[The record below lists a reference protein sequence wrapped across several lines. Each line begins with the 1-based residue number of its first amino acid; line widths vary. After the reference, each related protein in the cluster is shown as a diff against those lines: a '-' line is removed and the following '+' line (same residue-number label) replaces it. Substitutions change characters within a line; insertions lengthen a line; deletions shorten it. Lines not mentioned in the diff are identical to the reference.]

1 MILKTW
7 QKNLRKFYLRD
18 NMFNDDEK
26 KILKHFFTNV
36 DGNTFALINLPEVVK
51 GTLFA
56 RYSRSDK
63 DLRKLFLDDFF
74 SSNNN
79 DFKNIVGDIKN
90 VDEQLLAIKKAE
102 EFYNRVLL
110 QYGDDSVA
118 ELGGAHIALEN
129 ASNLATKFFEDARIG
144 ISPLEKSSR
153 YIYFD
158 TKENGQYKYYRD
170 EEIMNSEFA
179 NKYVETMDF
188 LFDTYCE
195 LMGIMRDYYSKIIP
209 NSENLS
215 ERAFE
220 AVLRA
225 KTCDTIRGLL
235 PASTLTNFG
244 MYGNGRAFEY
254 LINKSFTSSL
264 DEIKNLGEEMYTELE
279 KVFPSFIKRS
289 KSEFGISMQDF
300 LKSSKLPNNFNLIG
314 KDNERVILIDY
325 DLEAEDKILSKILFK
340 SSNLSMQE
348 CYDKIKLL
356 TEEEKEKLIS
366 DYVGE
371 RKNRRHKPLRAFEN
385 VDYTFEILGN
395 FGAYRDL
402 QRHRILTQERQLLTT
417 YFGYEVPKDLVLARV
432 DDKYKKALDKAN
444 ELYLDL
450 VKLNPEKAQYC
461 VPFAYNLRWYFKL
474 NLRALY
480 HLLELRTIRQGHPDY
495 RLICQEMFKQVLR
508 VHPNLIKYMKFVD
521 MKNYDFE
528 RLESEKEIDKRL
540 NTLDKL

>member
-1 MILKTW
+1 
-7 QKNLRKFYLRD
+7 
-18 NMFNDDEK
+18 MFDEAEK

-63 DLRKLFLDDFF
+63 DLRRLFLDDFF
-74 SSNNN
+74 SNNE
-79 DFKNIVGDIKN
+79 DFKNIINLKDA
-90 VDEQLLAIKKAE
+90 DEQLIAIKKAE
-102 EFYNRVLL
+102 DFYNRVLV
-110 QYGDDSVA
+110 QFGDDSVA

-129 ASNLATKFFEDARIG
+129 VSNLATKFFEDARIG

-153 YIYFD
+153 YIYFN
-158 TKENGQYKYYRD
+158 TKENGNYKYYRD
-170 EEIMNSEFA
+170 KEIMNSEYA
-179 NKYVETMDF
+179 KKYVETMDF

-195 LMGIMRDYYSKIIP
+195 LMVIMRDYYSKIIP
-209 NSENLS
+209 NKDNLS

-244 MYGNGRAFEY
+244 MFGNGRAFEY
-254 LINKSFTSSL
+254 LINKALSSNL
-264 DEIKNLGEEMYTELE
+264 DEIRDLGNEVYNELE

-289 KSEFGISMQDF
+289 KSEFGISMQEY
-300 LKSSKLPNNFNLIG
+300 LKSSRLPNYLNLIG
-314 KDNERVILIDY
+314 KDNEPVILVDY

-340 SSNLSMQE
+340 GSNLSMPE

-356 TEEEKEKLIS
+356 SKDEKDRIIS

-385 VDYTFEILGN
+385 IDYTFEILGN

-417 YFGYEVPKDLVLARV
+417 YFGYEIPKDLILAGC
-432 DDKYKKALDKAN
+432 DSKYKIALDKAN
-444 ELYLDL
+444 ELFLDM
-450 VKLNPEKAQYC
+450 VKWNPEKAQYC
-461 VPFAYNLRWYFKL
+461 VPFAYNIRWYFKL

-480 HLLELRTIRQGHPDY
+480 HMLELRTIAQGHPDY
-495 RLICQEMFKQVLR
+495 RNICKAMFKQVLR
-508 VHPNLIKYMKFVD
+508 VHPNLVKHMKFID
-521 MKNYDFE
+521 LKDYDFE
-528 RLESEKEIDKRL
+528 RLESEKAIDKKL
-540 NTLDKL
+540 NDLEK

>member
-1 MILKTW
+1 MY
-7 QKNLRKFYLRD
+7 NE
-18 NMFNDDEK
+18 DEK

-36 DGNTFALINLPEVVK
+36 ESNTFALINLPEVVK

-56 RYSRSDK
+56 RYSRSEK
-63 DLRKLFLDDFF
+63 DLRRLFLDDFF
-74 SSNNN
+74 NSKDN
-79 DFKNIVGDIKN
+79 DFKNIVGDVKN
-90 VDEQLLAIKKAE
+90 IDEQLIAIKKAE
-102 EFYNRVLL
+102 EFYNRVLV

-129 ASNLATKFFEDARIG
+129 VSNLATKFFEDARIG

-158 TKENGQYKYYRD
+158 EKLNGEYKYYKD
-170 EEIMNSEFA
+170 KEIMNSEFA
-179 NKYVETMDF
+179 EKYIATMNL

-195 LMGIMRDYYSKIIP
+195 LMQIMRTYYAEKIP

-220 AVLRA
+220 AILRA

-254 LINKSFTSSL
+254 LINKSFVSDL
-264 DEIKNLGEEMYTELE
+264 NEIKNLGEEMYDELG

-289 KSEFGISMQDF
+289 KSEFGLALQDY
-300 LKSSKLPNNFNLIG
+300 LKSVSYPNNFNLIG
-314 KDNERVILIDY
+314 QDNERVILIDY

-340 SSNLSMQE
+340 SSNLSLQE

-356 TEEEKEKLIS
+356 TEDEKDKIIY

-417 YFGYEVPKDLVLARV
+417 YFGYEIPKDLVLAGC
-432 DDKYKKALDKAN
+432 DSKYKFALDKAN

-450 VKLNPEKAQYC
+450 VKTNPEKAQYC

-508 VHPNLIKYMKFVD
+508 VHPNLVKYMKFVD
-521 MKNYDFE
+521 MKDYDFE

-540 NTLDKL
+540 KALDKI